1 MKSIVDMEEELKA
14 LRNDLNT
21 NSEAMDLKEILNVK
35 RKISVL
41 VKKIKKA
48 K

>member
-1 MKSIVDMEEELKA
+1 MEEELKA

-21 NSEAMDLKEILNVK
+21 NYTTMELKEILNVK
-35 RKISVL
+35 KRISQL
-41 VKKIKKA
+41 IKYIKKA